1 MSTSQ
6 IAVRNLVTIVKD
18 GLSWGSGANSIVFP
32 ESLANTEY
40 TRVALA
46 PGRIITYTG
55 SKLQTGFA
63 INSDGVTTEGYYS
76 VTGESLIYRDTAVVG
91 ASLVQRIIMPLIE
104 GENVITFAAPFADAM
119 WVAAW
124 ATLNIN
130 IYIVQ
135 GSKLVDGVTIFAAEA
150 APDFAMT
157 VSGLSA

>member
-6 IAVRNLVTIVKD
+6 IAVRNIVTIVKD

-91 ASLVQRIIMPLIE
+91 ASLIQRIIMPLVM
-104 GENVITFAAPFADAM
+104 GENVITFATNFADAQ
-119 WVAAW
+119 WVASWGAFNVN
-124 ATLNIN
+124 L
-130 IYIVQ
+130 YIIDGTKAV
-135 GSKLVDGVTIFAAEA
+135 GGVTIYAADDI
-150 APDFAMT
+150 PDFAMT
-157 VSGLSA
+157 LSGLSA